1 MARQIYNVR
10 PDDSVPAVG
19 LRNKLEL
26 DSMRKC
32 WQNRILL
39 SFGHLERIKANS

>member
-1 MARQIYNVR
+1 MIKLGSDDGRMARQIYNVR

-32 WQNRILL
+32 
-39 SFGHLERIKANS
+39 